1 MFVRRNCGLVDRKQT
16 LSNFK
21 ENVILNVDAGTK
33 WSPLADNV
41 VKNIFQKRVQ
51 KHGILFQISLKFV
64 TLHPVY
70 GVPIIRQ

>member
-1 MFVRRNCGLVDRKQT
+1 MVVRRNCGLVNRKQT

-21 ENVILNVDAGTK
+21 ESVILNVDAGTK

-41 VKNIFQKRVQ
+41 VKSILQKHVQ
-51 KHGILFQISLKFV
+51 KLGILVQISLKFV